1 VSRFPLSISWNSET
15 MRKSNLWDAS
25 EYTDDTQM
33 ALVVA
38 DSLVAEGELD
48 VSDIAKRFRT

>member
-1 VSRFPLSISWNSET
+1 